1 MEIWKTKTSSIETI
15 KELAH
20 TGALIDL
27 KLSFSFRYWTWIYV
41 ATFNP
46 Y

>member
-1 MEIWKTKTSSIETI
+1 MDTWKIKTSSFDTI

-27 KLSFSFRYWTWIYV
+27 KLSFSVRYWTWIYV